1 MTTASHN
8 VILNNDNGW
17 GIAMSELQSR
27 YLSDLLR
34 GNNDALVLF
43 LVKELDNAY
52 GYQLIKEIKSRS
64 DGFFT
69 FKEGTVYPTLHRLE
83 NEGLLKG
90 KWEEMPNGQ
99 ERRYYSITE
108 KGNETLEKKLAVWES
123 FSNAMNLIINPDKV

>member
-1 MTTASHN
+1 
-8 VILNNDNGW
+8 
-17 GIAMSELQSR
+17 MSELQSR